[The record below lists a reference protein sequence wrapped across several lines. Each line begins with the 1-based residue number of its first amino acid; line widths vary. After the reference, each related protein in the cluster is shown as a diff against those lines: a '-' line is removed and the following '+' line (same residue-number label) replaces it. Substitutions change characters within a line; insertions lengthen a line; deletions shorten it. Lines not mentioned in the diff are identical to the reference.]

1 MTDGEL
7 VRRVLRGE
15 HAAAEDL
22 ASRWAV
28 RVLAFCR
35 ARVGNRHTAEDL
47 AQESLLRGLRG
58 LGALESPEKF
68 GTWLCGIAAHVCL
81 DWRKS
86 KQAAQVPFTSFAP
99 DRRPDE
105 FVTSD
110 KPAAEAEVDAA
121 DELRWLMEEVES
133 LSVEHREVL
142 MLYYYQDVTYR
153 DLAQMLGVSAA
164 TINAR
169 LTQARAILRQRMTSS
184 EQARPHPARPQK
196 VL

>member
-15 HAAAEDL
+15 RAAAEDL

-28 RVLAFCR
+28 RLLAFCH

-58 LGALESPEKF
+58 LGGLDSPDKF
-68 GTWLCGIAAHVCL
+68 GPWLCGIAAHVCL

-86 KQAAQVPFTSFAP
+86 KHAAQVPFTSFAP
-99 DRRPDE
+99 DTRPDE
-105 FVTSD
+105 IVVTDRLST
-110 KPAAEAEVDAA
+110 EGEVDDA
-121 DELRWLMEEVES
+121 DDVRRLMEHVES

-153 DLAQMLGVSAA
+153 DLAELLGVSAA

-169 LTQARAILRQRMTSS
+169 LTQARAILRQRMTISDRAYP
-184 EQARPHPARPQK
+184 QPARPEK